1 MHSLRVMSKLFHGLG
16 AALDSKVFVVVVV
29 VSLVDTGDVEMKFGG
44 ALQMTEVKVAR
55 I

>member
-16 AALDSKVFVVVVV
+16 AALDSKVFVVV

>member
-1 MHSLRVMSKLFHGLG
+1 MSKLFHGLG
-16 AALDSKVFVVVVV
+16 PALDSKVFVVVV

-44 ALQMTEVKVAR
+44 ALQMTEVKIAR